1 VVQGLVGLAL
11 LERDLREERLQVALH
26 PEQENVKKKGSPWSR
41 ADEMG
46 SRALHLAPVQ
56 DGGIDGYTIPGYSI
70 DMQHPHARHTG
81 QLERL
86 RRIEGQVGGL
96 VRMVEQE
103 RYCVD
108 ILTQIRA
115 ARAAL
120 RRVEEAVLREHVE
133 HCVAQ
138 AIRSGDAAEQKA
150 KVDELLDVVGRFSD

>member
-1 VVQGLVGLAL
+1 
-11 LERDLREERLQVALH
+11 
-26 PEQENVKKKGSPWSR
+26 
-41 ADEMG
+41 
-46 SRALHLAPVQ
+46 
-56 DGGIDGYTIPGYSI
+56 
-70 DMQHPHARHTG
+70 MQHGGHARHTG

-86 RRIEGQVGGL
+86 RRVEGQIGGL
-96 VRMVEQE
+96 VRMVEQG

-138 AIRSGDAAEQKA
+138 AIRSGDAADQKA
-150 KVDELLDVVGRFSD
+150 KVDELLGVLARFAD

>member
-1 VVQGLVGLAL
+1 MKHA
-11 LERDLREERLQVALH
+11 
-26 PEQENVKKKGSPWSR
+26 
-41 ADEMG
+41 
-46 SRALHLAPVQ
+46 
-56 DGGIDGYTIPGYSI
+56 
-70 DMQHPHARHTG
+70 HARHTG

-86 RRIEGQVGGL
+86 RRIEGQLGGL
-96 VRMVEQE
+96 VRMVEEE

-138 AIRSGDAAEQKA
+138 AIRSGDAAQQKA

>member
-1 VVQGLVGLAL
+1 MKHA
-11 LERDLREERLQVALH
+11 
-26 PEQENVKKKGSPWSR
+26 
-41 ADEMG
+41 
-46 SRALHLAPVQ
+46 
-56 DGGIDGYTIPGYSI
+56 
-70 DMQHPHARHTG
+70 HARHTG
-81 QLERL
+81 QLDRL

-96 VRMVEQE
+96 VRMVEEE

-138 AIRSGDAAEQKA
+138 AIRSGEPGRAEG
-150 KVDELLDVVGRFSD
+150 EGGRAPRRGGAILGLTEGP

>member
-1 VVQGLVGLAL
+1 MRQA
-11 LERDLREERLQVALH
+11 
-26 PEQENVKKKGSPWSR
+26 
-41 ADEMG
+41 
-46 SRALHLAPVQ
+46 
-56 DGGIDGYTIPGYSI
+56 
-70 DMQHPHARHTG
+70 HARHIG

-96 VRMVEQE
+96 VRMVEEE

-133 HCVAQ
+133 HCVAA
-138 AIRSGDAAEQKA
+138 AIRSGDPAEQKT

>member
-1 VVQGLVGLAL
+1 
-11 LERDLREERLQVALH
+11 
-26 PEQENVKKKGSPWSR
+26 
-41 ADEMG
+41 
-46 SRALHLAPVQ
+46 
-56 DGGIDGYTIPGYSI
+56 
-70 DMQHPHARHTG
+70 
-81 QLERL
+81 
-86 RRIEGQVGGL
+86 
-96 VRMVEQE
+96 MVEEE

>member
-1 VVQGLVGLAL
+1 MDHA
-11 LERDLREERLQVALH
+11 
-26 PEQENVKKKGSPWSR
+26 
-41 ADEMG
+41 
-46 SRALHLAPVQ
+46 
-56 DGGIDGYTIPGYSI
+56 
-70 DMQHPHARHTG
+70 HARHTG

-96 VRMVEQE
+96 VRMVEEE

-138 AIRSGDAAEQKA
+138 AIRSGDAARQKA

>member
-1 VVQGLVGLAL
+1 MGHAHIEDAGHAQGG
-11 LERDLREERLQVALH
+11 R
-26 PEQENVKKKGSPWSR
+26 PEHR
-41 ADEMG
+41 
-46 SRALHLAPVQ
+46 
-56 DGGIDGYTIPGYSI
+56 
-70 DMQHPHARHTG
+70 HARHTG

-120 RRVEEAVLREHVE
+120 RRVEEAVLRDHVE
-133 HCVAQ
+133 HCVAH
-138 AIRSGDAAEQKA
+138 AIRSGDPADQKK
-150 KVDELLDVVGRFSD
+150 KVDELLDVLGRFAD

>member
-1 VVQGLVGLAL
+1 MNQA
-11 LERDLREERLQVALH
+11 
-26 PEQENVKKKGSPWSR
+26 
-41 ADEMG
+41 
-46 SRALHLAPVQ
+46 
-56 DGGIDGYTIPGYSI
+56 
-70 DMQHPHARHTG
+70 HARHGG
-81 QLERL
+81 QLDRL

-96 VRMVEQE
+96 VRMVEEE

-133 HCVAQ
+133 QCVAQ